1 MGTFTY
7 KFNEMVWTSWETW
20 YMYMR
25 DATTGPTSQVP
36 YQNGFFPKNPGYAPE
51 FATLDYTMFRIS
63 DGLFFTVR
71 NEFFNDMDGSRTG
84 FIAKY
89 YEGSLGF
96 TWWPNKLITVRPEI
110 RYDRSFGATAY
121 DDGTRHSQV
130 MVSCD
135 CVLHF

>member
-1 MGTFTY
+1 M
-7 KFNEMVWTSWETW
+7 KDV
-20 YMYMR
+20 
-25 DATTGPTSQVP
+25 TTGPTSQVP
-36 YQNGFFPKNPGYAPE
+36 FQNGFFPVHAGYAPE

-63 DGLFFTVR
+63 DGIFFTIR

-84 FIAKY
+84 FISKY

-110 RYDRSFGATAY
+110 RFDRAFNATAY
-121 DDGTRHSQV
+121 DDGTRHNQL
-130 MVSCD
+130 MFSCD